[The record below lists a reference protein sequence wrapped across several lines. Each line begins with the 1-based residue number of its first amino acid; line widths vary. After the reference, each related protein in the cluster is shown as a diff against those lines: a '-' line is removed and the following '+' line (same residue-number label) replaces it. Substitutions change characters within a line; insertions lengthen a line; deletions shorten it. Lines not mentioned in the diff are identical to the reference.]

1 VTGGSSGDSSEEVV
15 DLGLPSGLKW
25 RGWNVGASKPEEYG
39 NYYAWAET
47 SPKSS
52 YSSSNYKYKATD
64 YGDGMIVYAK
74 YDPTPIHGDGK
85 TVLEPEDDAASV
97 NLGNGWRTPT
107 FNEFK
112 ELRENCTWTWTTR
125 NGVNGML
132 VTGPNGKSIF
142 LPGGG
147 WYTNTTLTGKTTYG
161 SYWTATGSG
170 DIAHAVDFASGYVDK
185 AYLARSDGRSVRPVK
200 D

>member
-1 VTGGSSGDSSEEVV
+1 M
-15 DLGLPSGLKW
+15 
-25 RGWNVGASKPEEYG
+25 NVGASKPEDYG
-39 NYYAWAET
+39 YYFAWGET

-74 YDPTPIHGDGK
+74 YDSTPIHGDGK

-107 FNEFK
+107 FNDFK
-112 ELRENCTWTWTTR
+112 ELREKCTWTWTTR

-147 WYTNTTLTGKTTYG
+147 WYTKTTLTSKNTYG

-170 DIAHAVDFASGYVDK
+170 DFAHAVDFAKGYVDK
-185 AYLARSDGRSVRPVK
+185 AVLTRSDGRSVRPVK